1 MNASASNAAPLAV
14 SGEQCG
20 DQHFYEP
27 TRGHGLAHDP
37 LGAIVGPRPIG
48 WISTRGPDGALNL
61 APYSFFS
68 VFNYSPPILAFS
80 SVGFKDTVR
89 NAKHCGEFVWN
100 LVTREL
106 AEPMNMT
113 SAEVSA
119 DIDEFALAGLE
130 AAPSRLVSAPRVA
143 QSPVSFEC
151 KVCDVTQLRRA
162 DGSALDTWMVTGEVV
177 GVHIARAL
185 LSEDGYAT
193 AAARPIMRGGGP
205 ADYFE
210 IGEAAK
216 FLMRRPKAARG

>member
-1 MNASASNAAPLAV
+1 MSANTYPCSAV
-14 SGEQCG
+14 SLAAC
-20 DQHFYEP
+20 DDLHFYEP
-27 TRGHGLAHDP
+27 SRGHGLAHDP

-48 WISTRGPDGALNL
+48 WISTRSAEGAFNL
-61 APYSFFS
+61 APYSFFG
-68 VFNYSPPILAFS
+68 VFNYEPPILAFS

-89 NAKHCGEFVWN
+89 NAQQTGEFVWN

-106 AEPMNMT
+106 AGPMNST
-113 SAEVSA
+113 SAEVPA

-130 AAPSRLVSAPRVA
+130 ASPSRMVAAPRVA

-151 KVCDVTQLRRA
+151 KVCGVMPLRRT
-162 DGSALDTWMVTGEVV
+162 DGSLLDTWMVTGEVV

-185 LSEDGYAT
+185 LNDAVYVT
-193 AAARPIMRGGGP
+193 TAARPIMRGGA

-216 FLMRRPKAARG
+216 FRMPRPKAA